1 MTETITTTTTDMS
14 EFWRLISAEGQDD
27 DHRIYGT
34 WWVSTDHIKP
44 VDVTIWDRRSDYGRV
59 LYSDALTAFR
69 QPDGEIRLPMHMIRS
84 TILADCEAAWG
95 LLLAVIK
102 AAAAADTT
110 WKPLQEETTN
120 V

>member
-1 MTETITTTTTDMS
+1 MTETITTADMS

-34 WWVSTDHIKP
+34 WWVSSTDHIKP
-44 VDVTIWDRRSDYGRV
+44 IDVTIWDRRSNYGRV
-59 LYSDALTAFR
+59 LYSDSLTAFR
-69 QPDGEIRLPMHMIRS
+69 ESDGEIRLPKHMILS
-84 TILADCEAAWG
+84 TILADCEDAWG

-102 AAAAADTT
+102 AAVYTT
-110 WKPLQEETTN
+110 WKPLQEETTD

>member
-1 MTETITTTTTDMS
+1 MPEITIDHAADMS

-34 WWVSTDHIKP
+34 WWVSADHVKP
-44 VDVTIWDRRSDYGRV
+44 VDVTIWDRRSNHGRV
-59 LYSDALTAFR
+59 LYSDSLTAFR
-69 QPDGEIRLPMHMIRS
+69 ESDGEIRLPKHMIRS
-84 TILADCEAAWG
+84 TILPDCEDAWG

-102 AAAAADTT
+102 AAADTT